1 MVGVFSTVA
10 LCAWPHSF
18 AWLPR
23 KIEFENSCMHACML
37 ARTGTYDGAVS
48 FGHCSVRQ
56 LTCAQVEAMSPSER
70 VSSIFIKVKGGRS
83 QREQLILK
91 LGAGRLCI
99 RNDCSSIIFATRTTY
114 PCYEYETC
122 PQCLGY
128 NQNSPSRRRTTAAA
142 AEKPKGLAG
151 DLTKYRHD
159 HKKTMQAVEEIY
171 DELVYTVA
179 RCKPRSVL
187 VFLVHSFTGLDI
199 DRPDPPHSTRTWV
212 SVSRM

>member
-1 MVGVFSTVA
+1 
-10 LCAWPHSF
+10 
-18 AWLPR
+18 
-23 KIEFENSCMHACML
+23 ML
-37 ARTGTYDGAVS
+37 ARTGTYDAAVS

-56 LTCAQVEAMSPSER
+56 LTCAQAEAMSPSER

-159 HKKTMQAVEEIY
+159 HKKTMQAVEEIN
-171 DELVYTVA
+171 DELVQLATSHA
-179 RCKPRSVL
+179 LFL
-187 VFLVHSFTGLDI
+187 VFWCT
-199 DRPDPPHSTRTWV
+199 P
-212 SVSRM
+212 SRV

>member
-1 MVGVFSTVA
+1 
-10 LCAWPHSF
+10 
-18 AWLPR
+18 
-23 KIEFENSCMHACML
+23 ML
-37 ARTGTYDGAVS
+37 ASTGTYDAAVS

-99 RNDCSSIIFATRTTY
+99 RNDCSSIIFATRN
-114 PCYEYETC
+114 YEYETC

-142 AEKPKGLAG
+142 AEKPKGLVG

-159 HKKTMQAVEEIY
+159 HKKTMQAVEEIN
-171 DELVYTVA
+171 DELVQLATSHA
-179 RCKPRSVL
+179 LFL
-187 VFLVHSFTGLDI
+187 VFWCT
-199 DRPDPPHSTRTWV
+199 P
-212 SVSRM
+212 SRV